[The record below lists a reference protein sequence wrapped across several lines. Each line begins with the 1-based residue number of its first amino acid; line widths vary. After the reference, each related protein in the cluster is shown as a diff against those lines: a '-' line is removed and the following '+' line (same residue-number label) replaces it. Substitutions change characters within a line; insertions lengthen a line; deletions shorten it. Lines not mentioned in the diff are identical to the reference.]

1 MTTTWTRAWCR
12 ILGFACVA
20 VLAQVGTSGATDI
33 TSCGETVAAGD
44 TGDLQADLDCGTD
57 FYFFGVRLLANST
70 LRLNGHSIVGGPNTF
85 ATVLGVTY
93 ADDEEPDE
101 AGRGKFMIVGPGEI
115 AGAGADPQSYATTRA
130 CVTLQN
136 GRATLTSPTG
146 VIDIHGCNFGVA
158 GYILEYS
165 TNRARVT
172 LDHVVVHDNSQE
184 GVTVRKITA
193 SHVTA
198 YGNHESGLT
207 ASSTLI
213 VDDVDSHDNVHG
225 NGLYG
230 ARTVKGSNVTVT
242 GNYCGVS
249 STRAVT
255 LTNLSSIANTGVCG
269 VQGRR
274 VRLTDSVVTDN
285 NVDIIAASAPILID
299 TTCGTSR
306 VAGSST
312 SEDWGVCAND

>member
-1 MTTTWTRAWCR
+1 LVCA
-12 ILGFACVA
+12 A
-20 VLAQVGTSGATDI
+20 VLGQVGTTRATDI
-33 TSCGETVAAGD
+33 MTCGETVAAGD
-44 TGDLQADLDCGTD
+44 TGDLQADLDCGND
-57 FYFFGVRLLANST
+57 FRFFAVRLLAGST
-70 LRLNGHSIVGGPNTF
+70 LRLNGHSIVGGTNTF
-85 ATVLGVTY
+85 ATVLGVAY
-93 ADDEEPDE
+93 ADDAEPDE
-101 AGRGKFMIVGPGEI
+101 AGRGNFTIVGPGEI
-115 AGAGADPQSYATTRA
+115 AGPGPDPQFYVSTRA

-146 VIDIHGCNFGVA
+146 VIDIHGCNFGVV

-184 GVTVRKITA
+184 GVAVRKITA

-213 VDDVDSHDNVHG
+213 VNDVDSHDNVQG

-230 ARTVKGSNVTVT
+230 GRTVKGSNVTVS
-242 GNYCGVS
+242 GNYYGVS
-249 STRAVT
+249 STGNVV
-255 LTNLSSIANTGVCG
+255 LTNLSSIANTGVAG

-274 VRLTDSVVTDN
+274 VRLTDSVVTGN
-285 NVDIIAASAPILID
+285 NIDILAGSAPILVD

-306 VAGSST
+306 IAGSST
-312 SEDWGVCAND
+312 SADWGVCTND